1 MKMSALI
8 CIGTFCR
15 GKKKKKSEN
24 ILDLWPEI
32 HFDVTCS
39 KLL

>member
-1 MKMSALI
+1 MSALI

-15 GKKKKKSEN
+15 EKKKSEN

-32 HFDVTCS
+32 PFDVTCS

>member
-15 GKKKKKSEN
+15 GKKKKSEN